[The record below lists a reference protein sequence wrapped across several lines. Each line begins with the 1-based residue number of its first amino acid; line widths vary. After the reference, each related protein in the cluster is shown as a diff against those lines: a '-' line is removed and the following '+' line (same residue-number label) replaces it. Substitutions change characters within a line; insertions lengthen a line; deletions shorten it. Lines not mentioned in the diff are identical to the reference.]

1 MKAGSSPPE
10 QLPAE
15 RRPCI
20 GVGVMLWKGDYL
32 LLGQRIDAQG
42 ATCWQFPG
50 GRLEAGESVL
60 ECAAREVCEETGL
73 AIGFARPAGFNN
85 LPFSAGEHD
94 YVTLY
99 VSAAH
104 LGGEPEV
111 MEPEKCR
118 SWQWFH
124 HRELPDPLFLPITHL
139 LKQSPDLRVFK
150 MGLETPADGQK

>member
-1 MKAGSSPPE
+1 VKAASRSPE
-10 QLPAE
+10 QPPAE
-15 RRPCI
+15 RPSI

-60 ECAAREVCEETGL
+60 ECAAREVREETSL
-73 AIGFARPAGFNN
+73 AIGCARPAGFNN
-85 LPFSAGEHD
+85 LPFSVGERD

-99 VSAAH
+99 VSAVH
-104 LGGEPEV
+104 LSGVPEV
-111 MEPEKCR
+111 MESEKCQ

-124 HRELPDPLFLPITHL
+124 HRELPEPLFPPITHL
-139 LKQSPDLRVFK
+139 LKQSPDLSVFK
-150 MGLETPADGQK
+150 IDLETPADGQK